1 MSRLSSNILWNL
13 AGQAILLALGLL
25 AVRFVFRQLGADA
38 FGLILFAQTA
48 SFVLMGMFDLGI
60 SSTIVREVAAHFE
73 TDRAYVAELLRTGTS
88 IYWAAYLTL
97 AAIVM
102 ATAPALA
109 NHWVNLR
116 TIDAASATQLV
127 RVLFLGALLT
137 LPRSLYA
144 SLFRGL
150 QAMGVNNV
158 IESSALAIQQLGMI
172 VILAL
177 GGGVFS
183 VGVWFS
189 ASYLLSV
196 LAYLV
201 VAARVVPASALAP
214 GYSATAVRRNLT
226 FSLHMMSTSSLGM
239 LLGQIDKVLVSKL
252 MPIGALGTYG
262 FAATLVAGVARV
274 TSSIV
279 LAAFPSF
286 SDLFHRVDHAAL
298 LAQYRKVHALVT
310 FGTAPLFAALTFA
323 GLPLLTY
330 VFNGSTARMLMVPLV
345 VLCLAS
351 YLNATLSAPYI
362 LSLAVGRP
370 QIAARQNFLAL
381 FLIVP
386 VAVSLTLWLGLV
398 GAAASWLVY
407 QLFGYAYGLPRIC
420 RECLQLPVRAWYGNI
435 LRHFG
440 LIAGTYGVGFALAH
454 NASTG
459 VLAVAY
465 VAASIAYLAAGLKLV
480 GADLRPAMRDFA
492 PEWAGRAKAA

>member
-13 AGQAILLALGLL
+13 AGQAVLLAVGLL

-48 SFVLMGMFDLGI
+48 SFVLMGVFDLGI

-73 TDRAYVAELLRTGTS
+73 TDRPYLTELLRTGTS
-88 IYWAAYLTL
+88 IYWGAYLLL
-97 AAIVM
+97 AATVM
-102 ATAPALA
+102 VAAPALT
-109 NHWVNLR
+109 NHWVNLQ

-127 RVLFLGALLT
+127 RLLFLGALLT

-144 SLFRGL
+144 SLFRGR

-158 IESSALAIQQLGMI
+158 IESSALAIQQLGII

-183 VGVWFS
+183 VGAWFS

-196 LAYLV
+196 LAYVV
-201 VAARVVPASALAP
+201 VAARVVPARALAP
-214 GYSATAVRRNLT
+214 GYSATAVRRNLR
-226 FSLHMMSTSSLGM
+226 FSLHMVATSSLGM
-239 LLGQIDKVLVSKL
+239 LFGQSDKVLVSKL
-252 MPIGALGTYG
+252 MPIGTLGTYG

-286 SDLFHRVDHAAL
+286 AGLFQRGDHAAL
-298 LAQYRKVHALVT
+298 LVQYRKVHALVT

-323 GLPLLTY
+323 GLPVLTY
-330 VFNGSTARMLMVPLV
+330 VFNGATARMLMAPLV
-345 VLCLAS
+345 VLCIGS
-351 YLNATLSAPYI
+351 YLNATLSTPYI

-381 FLIVP
+381 FVVLP
-386 VAVSLTLWLGLV
+386 VGVALTVWLGLV

-407 QLFGYAYGLPRIC
+407 HLFACTYSPPRIC
-420 RECLQLPVRAWYGNI
+420 RECLHLPVRTWYGHI
-435 LRHFG
+435 LKQLG
-440 LIAGTYGVGFALAH
+440 LIAATYGIGFAFVH
-454 NASTG
+454 DASTG
-459 VLAVAY
+459 VQAVAY
-465 VAASIAYLAAGLKLV
+465 VAASIAYVGAGLKLV
-480 GADLRPAMRDFA
+480 RAELRPVTGESA
-492 PEWAGRAKAA
+492 PQRTGRAEAA

>member
-13 AGQAILLALGLL
+13 GGQVVLLALGLL

-48 SFVLMGMFDLGI
+48 SFVLMGIFDLGI
-60 SSTIVREVAAHFE
+60 SSTIVREVAAHFDS
-73 TDRAYVAELLRTGTS
+73 DRAYVAELLRTGTS
-88 IYWAAYLTL
+88 FYWGAYLLLGATVVL
-97 AAIVM
+97 A
-102 ATAPALA
+102 APALVS
-109 NHWVNLR
+109 HWVNLR

-137 LPRSLYA
+137 LPRSLYG
-144 SLFRGL
+144 SLFRGR

-158 IESSALAIQQLGMI
+158 IESVALAIQQLGII
-172 VILAL
+172 VILVL

-183 VGVWFS
+183 VAAWFS

-196 LAYLV
+196 LAYVV
-201 VAARVVPASALAP
+201 VAARVVPASALVP

-226 FSLHMMSTSSLGM
+226 FSLHMMATSSLGM
-239 LLGQIDKVLVSKL
+239 LFGQIDKVLVSKL
-252 MPIGALGTYG
+252 MPIGTLGTYG

-286 SDLFHRVDHAAL
+286 SDLFHRLDHAAL
-298 LAQYRKVHALVT
+298 VAQYRKVHALVT
-310 FGTAPLFAALTFA
+310 FGTAPLFAALTFG
-323 GLPLLTY
+323 GLPMLTY
-330 VFNGSTARMLMVPLV
+330 VFNGSTARMLMAPLV
-345 VLCLAS
+345 VLCIGS

-381 FLIVP
+381 FVVMPLA
-386 VAVSLTLWLGLV
+386 VALTLWLGLV
-398 GAAASWLVY
+398 GAAGSWLVY
-407 QLFGYAYGLPRIC
+407 QLFAYTYSPPRIC
-420 RECLQLPVRAWYGNI
+420 RECLHVPVRTWYGHI
-435 LRHFG
+435 VKQLA
-440 LIAGTYGVGFALAH
+440 LIAATYGISFAVVQ
-454 NASTG
+454 NASTS

-465 VAASIAYLAAGLKLV
+465 VAASIVYVAAGLKLF
-480 GADLRPAMRDFA
+480 GAELRPMMGESASVRT
-492 PEWAGRAKAA
+492 GRAKAA